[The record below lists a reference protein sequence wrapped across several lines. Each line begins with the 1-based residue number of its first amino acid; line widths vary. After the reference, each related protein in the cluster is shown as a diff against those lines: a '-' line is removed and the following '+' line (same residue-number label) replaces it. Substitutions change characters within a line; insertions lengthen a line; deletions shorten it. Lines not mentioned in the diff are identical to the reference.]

1 MSRIGGR
8 GVGSRRHIALKGKT
22 MPPTPRSAPAVIA
35 SMVVAALTC
44 IATSVHAHGIDC
56 TGRAGIDLARC
67 ERHQAMAAQCG
78 PLKGEAH
85 FTCDRAF
92 LLANPLH
99 CKALASDDAKR
110 CQAEVAAF
118 KTCEPQPGRE
128 FMRCVRDEVKASPM
142 GAP

>member
-1 MSRIGGR
+1 M
-8 GVGSRRHIALKGKT
+8 H
-22 MPPTPRSAPAVIA
+22 PTFRKAADVILSVLVAAPA
-35 SMVVAALTC
+35 C
-44 IATSVHAHGIDC
+44 IATPAHAHGIDC

-78 PLKGEAH
+78 PIKGEAH
-85 FTCDRAF
+85 FVCDRAF
-92 LLANPLH
+92 LLANPLQ
-99 CKALASDDAKR
+99 CKTLAGDDAKR

>member
-1 MSRIGGR
+1 MN
-8 GVGSRRHIALKGKT
+8 
-22 MPPTPRSAPAVIA
+22 PTRRSAAEVI
-35 SMVVAALTC
+35 SSVVVAALAC
-44 IATSVHAHGIDC
+44 ITSSVHAHRIDC

-78 PLKGEAH
+78 PIKGEAH

-92 LLANPLH
+92 LLAHPLQ
-99 CKALASDDAKR
+99 CKALAGDDGKR
-110 CQAEVAAF
+110 CQAEVLAF